1 MCVCVTLEETE
12 DTKVKKDES
21 ESPDIG
27 PKMQYLSLTNE
38 EKNQYTT
45 TSITSN
51 LALYE
56 VHTHT
61 SYGRYT

>member
-1 MCVCVTLEETE
+1 MYPSLDAGTDSKVGEEKKAAR
-12 DTKVKKDES
+12 DT
-21 ESPDIG
+21 PDLG

-38 EKNQYTT
+38 EKNQYTA

-56 VHTHT
+56 VCGETH
-61 SYGRYT
+61 